1 MFKIF
6 YIPHVTLKS
15 TYLLQ
20 YSLFILYQFKTIF
33 LQVKERP
40 DVGVYVKD
48 LHQFS
53 VKNAQ
58 DMDKIMTV
66 SRKIKIS
73 E

>member
-1 MFKIF
+1 M
-6 YIPHVTLKS
+6 
-15 TYLLQ
+15 
-20 YSLFILYQFKTIF
+20 F